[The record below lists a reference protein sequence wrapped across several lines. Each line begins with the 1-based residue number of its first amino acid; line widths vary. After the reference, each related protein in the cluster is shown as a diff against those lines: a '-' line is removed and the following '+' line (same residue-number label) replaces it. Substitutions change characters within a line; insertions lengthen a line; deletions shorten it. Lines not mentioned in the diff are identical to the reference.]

1 MMKKILLTTD
11 FSDNANQAI
20 EYAMQLFK
28 YDECQFYVLNVL
40 KASSF
45 ISDDLMSMKPTSN
58 LYNQLIDSVKIKLD
72 NYLELLKAKHNN
84 ILHEFIPI
92 VDYDNL
98 IAAVNQVVDKH
109 DIEMVV
115 MGTKGASNVVKKIIG
130 SNTMHVIQGCNV
142 PVLAIPDNYNYIP
155 IKKVAFTSNYENM
168 YCPKDLHV
176 LLGLVEHHDYQVDVL
191 HISNSKTLTVEQEHV
206 KNSLKDCFKN
216 ASHQFIEIE
225 KGGFLKAVVHHIEL
239 NAIDLFTMVNRKHGF
254 WESLFTEQKLEK
266 VAYNINI
273 PLLVM

>member
-1 MMKKILLTTD
+1 MKKILLTTD

-20 EYAMQLFK
+20 EYTMHLFK

-72 NYLELLKAKHNN
+72 SYLESLKSKHNN

-98 IAAVNQVVDKH
+98 VAAVNQIVDKH

-115 MGTKGASNVVKKIIG
+115 MGTKGASNVLKKIIG
-130 SNTMHVIQGCNV
+130 SNTMHVMQGCKAT
-142 PVLAIPDNYNYIP
+142 VLAIPDNYSYKP
-155 IKKVAFTSNYENM
+155 IKKVAFTSNYENA
-168 YCPKDLHV
+168 YCPKDIKV

-191 HISNSKTLTVEQEHV
+191 HISNTKTLTTEQEQV
-206 KNSLKDCFKN
+206 KTSLKDCFKN
-216 ASHQFIEIE
+216 ASHQFIDIK
-225 KGGFLKAVVHHIEL
+225 KGEFLKAVVEHIEL
-239 NAIDLFTMVNRKHGF
+239 NSIDLFAMVNRKHGF